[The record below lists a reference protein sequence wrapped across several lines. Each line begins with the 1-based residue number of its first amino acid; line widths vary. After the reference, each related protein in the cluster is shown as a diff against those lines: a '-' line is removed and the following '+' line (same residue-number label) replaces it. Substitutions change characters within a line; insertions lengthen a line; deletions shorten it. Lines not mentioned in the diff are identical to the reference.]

1 MKKIFAFILAA
12 LMAACSFTACGAEKP
27 APDTTVADTT
37 ASDTTATDVAEDT
50 TVTDEEEK
58 IEDGEEGAFAEKL
71 TVEKVSEQNLS
82 VGIPMT
88 GNGGLY
94 YSKDGKYG
102 IMTFDG
108 KNDTGALWASV
119 KECGKYFAVSD
130 KALGDSLEPEDLN
143 VSGVV
148 DSKGNEILPCEYF
161 MFTALSDRY
170 IKAYKATERTFNED
184 EAMLYVGSA
193 SLFSLGPGED
203 DPIFKGK
210 WQVYD
215 VVKGA
220 FVEGLEGTKKEVSGM
235 GVQAMGDYLVTYADT
250 SSETI
255 VDSDGK
261 VVDESITVFEDG
273 STAKLVDNK
282 GVVFSPEGEELFTYE
297 LDGYIPTDFFD
308 GYYQA
313 SKSDADGKKDYVI
326 LNTGG
331 EVILDVSDES
341 SSIPKACGEIIV
353 WNRTA
358 YDLKGNVLLEK
369 VSYQEYLVGAPRWA
383 VLLQNEEKAI
393 VAKYDGTVI
402 ATVDI
407 TDDIHFEDNLTIFK
421 QGEEGDLYYS
431 HADGDFTL
439 AITAYSDVS
448 PWTAKCKVNNGVY
461 DLIDTYTG
469 EALLENYKE
478 YRYSGLDSDV
488 YYIYAKNVNDE
499 WEIFEIK

>member
-1 MKKIFAFILAA
+1 MKKIFVFILTAVMVAA
-12 LMAACSFTACGAEKP
+12 SFTSCGGAKSG
-27 APDTTVADTT
+27 PDTTVADTT

-58 IEDGEEGAFAEKL
+58 TEDGEEGAFAEKL

-203 DPIFKGK
+203 DPMFKGV

-220 FVEGLEGTKKEVSGM
+220 FVNGVESSTKEYSGYTVEAL
-235 GVQAMGDYLVTYADT
+235 GNYVVYY
-250 SSETI
+250 
-255 VDSDGK
+255 DSDLK
-261 VVDESITVFEDG
+261 EIRVDENGTVLDEKVTLFEDG
-273 STAKLVDNK
+273 STAKHVDGK
-282 GVVFSPEGEELFTYE
+282 GVVLSPDGEELFTYE

-313 SKSDADGKKDYVI
+313 SKSNADGKKDYVI

-331 EVILDVSDES
+331 EVILDVSDDPS
-341 SSIPKACGEIIV
+341 AIPKAYGEIIV

-358 YDLKGNVLLEK
+358 YDIKGNVLLEK
-369 VSYQEYLVGAPRWA
+369 VSSEYLVGAPRWA

-402 ATVDI
+402 ATI
-407 TDDIHFEDNLTIFK
+407 GIADDVHFGDDLTIFK
-421 QGEEGDLYYS
+421 QGEEGDFYYS

-439 AITAYSDVS
+439 AITAYSSVS
-448 PWTAKCKVNNGVY
+448 PWTARCKVNNGLY

-478 YRYSGLDSDV
+478 YRYSGLNSGV
-488 YYIYAKNVNDE
+488 YYVYAKNVDDE